1 MKKEEPTIETFD
13 LNNNQNYAEA
23 VAKLEELKLK
33 RDQMRKAWNEAEHNY
48 FLQQT
53 GQDRQNFQK
62 AAQAILE
69 GREESLSSLDDL
81 RATCI
86 RLCREY
92 KAYCYAVEHQERE
105 IRSRRMEASRELHP
119 LIKTL
124 YAGLTRK
131 LIFTYAEFQKA
142 SLAEEEF
149 RRMLDLKDVSF
160 LEAIK
165 IMGIDL
171 PRDFQNSTDWEN
183 YVAEAVESGY
193 LSQTEAKQLTAKE
206 KAA

>member
-1 MKKEEPTIETFD
+1 MRKEEVSIEAFD
-13 LNNNQNYAEA
+13 LNNNQRYAEA

-33 RDQMRKAWNEAEHNY
+33 RDQMLKSWNEAEHNY

-53 GQDRQNFQK
+53 NQDKQDFRK

-92 KAYCYAVEHQERE
+92 KAYCYAVELQERE
-105 IRSRRMEASRELHP
+105 IRSRRMEASQELHP
-119 LIKTL
+119 LIRAR
-124 YAGLTRK
+124 YEGVIRK
-131 LIFTYAEFQKA
+131 VIFTYAEFQKA

-149 RRMLDLKDVSF
+149 RKMLDLKDVAF
-160 LEAIK
+160 LGAIK

-171 PRDFQNSTDWEN
+171 PGHFQNLTDWEN

-193 LSQTEAKQLTAKE
+193 LSQSEAKQLTVKGKTA
-206 KAA
+206 